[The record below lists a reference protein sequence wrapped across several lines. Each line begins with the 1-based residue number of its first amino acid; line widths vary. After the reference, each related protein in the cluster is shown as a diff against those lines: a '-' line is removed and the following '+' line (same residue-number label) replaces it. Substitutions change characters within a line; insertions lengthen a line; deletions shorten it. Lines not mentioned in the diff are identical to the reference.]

1 MAGGAMENHVV
12 TVLNIGK
19 TLILGTWMLRVVH
32 PQDVHN
38 HLIDDLY
45 LVVGLG
51 VESSGFSELGV
62 QQ

>member
-1 MAGGAMENHVV
+1 M
-12 TVLNIGK
+12 I
-19 TLILGTWMLRVVH
+19 RVVH
-32 PQDVHN
+32 AQDVHN

-45 LVVGLG
+45 LAVGLG